1 MLSLRRL
8 PTTTALILALSIAQA
23 QEPLNLGTA
32 QTNVKTYYNSG
43 RYERDLKVV
52 IGKATRFLKAAA
64 AKPGKKAIVFDIDDT
79 CLSNYPIE
87 RETGFGFVPY
97 LWNDWAFGATAP
109 AIQPTLGLYQLAR
122 AKGVDIFFITGR
134 KENLRSCTEE
144 NLRRRGFGEYAALLM
159 KPESYDKPS
168 VIPFKSGERKKI
180 AHQGYRI
187 LASVG
192 DQWSDLKGGY
202 AERIFKLPNPM
213 YFIP

>member
-1 MLSLRRL
+1 MHLAR
-8 PTTTALILALSIAQA
+8 PITLALALTFVAIAGS

-32 QTNVKTYYNSG
+32 QTDVKTYYNSG
-43 RYERDLKVV
+43 RYEKDLRVV
-52 IGKATRFLKAAA
+52 INKATRFLKTAA

-109 AIQPTLGLYQLAR
+109 AIQPTHGLYQLAR
-122 AKGVDIFFITGR
+122 AKGVDVFFITGR
-134 KENLRSCTEE
+134 KENLRGCTEE
-144 NLRRRGFGEYAALLM
+144 NLRRRGFGEYTALIM

-168 VIPFKSGERKKI
+168 VIPFKSGARKQI
-180 AHQGYRI
+180 AQQGYRI

-202 AERIFKLPNPM
+202 AERTFKLPNPM